1 VTTFAMP
8 EPNPVMN
15 VLLKLT
21 LSRNA
26 TVELTADTLTVKLG
40 VTWGAEIPRS
50 SITAAGYDPL
60 RTISIGAHGWRGD
73 WLVNTSTTGL
83 VVLTIDPE
91 ARGRCLGYPIRL
103 RRLHLSLADPDAF
116 LADLRVPTG

>member
-1 VTTFAMP
+1 MP

-21 LSRNA
+21 GSRNA
-26 TVELTADTLTVKLG
+26 TVELSADTLEVRLG
-40 VTWGAEIPRS
+40 VTWSAEIPRG

-60 RTISIGAHGWRGD
+60 RTINIGAHGWRGD

-91 ARGRCLGYPIRL
+91 ARGRCLGYPISL
-103 RRLHLSLADPDAF
+103 RKLHLSLADPDAF
-116 LADLRVPTG
+116 LAELRVPTG